1 MSSMALTTEIGTHF
15 LHEMIRIRRFEEKC
29 AELYSA
35 GKIRGFLHL
44 GIGQEAVAVGVMEAL
59 RAQDAITATYRE
71 HGHALARGVSMQKL
85 MAEMFGKAEGC
96 SRGRG
101 GSMHLFDEETRFYG
115 GHAIVGGGL
124 PVAVGLGLAEQAPG
138 RTGISACFFGEGATA
153 EGEFHEALNLAAL
166 WKVPVLFVC
175 ENNGYAMGT
184 ALERFE
190 SQTNL
195 CQHAKS
201 YGVPAESVDGMNIM
215 AVNEASRRLVDA
227 CQSGPQ
233 FLECRTYR
241 FRGHSMFDS
250 ESYRTS
256 SEVES
261 WKLRGPIRSLS
272 EHMVSKGLLGQGE
285 RDEIEQSIASEIADA
300 VAFAEAAD
308 MEPVEDLERD
318 VYSPRGQV

>member
-1 MSSMALTTEIGTHF
+1 MSNMVLTKESGTHF

-59 RAQDAITATYRE
+59 RAHDAITATYRE

-101 GSMHLFDEETRFYG
+101 GSMHLFDKETGFYG
-115 GHAIVGGGL
+115 GHAIVAGGI
-124 PVAVGLGLAEQAPG
+124 PVAVGLGLAEQALG
-138 RTGISACFFGEGATA
+138 KTGISVCFFGEGATA

-201 YGVPAESVDGMNIM
+201 YGVPAESVDGMDIM
-215 AVNEASRRLVDA
+215 AVNEATRRLVDV

-272 EHMVSKGLLGQGE
+272 EHLVSEGLLRKGE
-285 RDEIEQSIASEIADA
+285 REEIEERVASEIADA

-308 MEPVEDLERD
+308 IEPVEDLERD
-318 VYSPRGQV
+318 VYSPRGQA